1 MEVAQF
7 KKEVLAIAADPK
19 IKQEKLEAF
28 IYDFFLHKPIP
39 IVLSSYPHFVRCSIN
54 HPREVFKNV
63 ARCSY
68 NPNATSVGLM
78 RCNYPGQQVFY
89 AAVPASSQVT
99 PSMTAMLE
107 TAMEHVKGHNVKK
120 HRLTLSRWVP
130 KRKLNLFIFPFS
142 KESIVR
148 NDDLKI
154 ANDHF
159 DQILLNTFGAGQ
171 MDAIQYFR
179 DSLEFMSDVFAM
191 GENKLAYYRISSAF
205 YNCIMKFAVNKRMN
219 TDGMLYSSA
228 NTLSAGLS
236 IVLKKELVDDGT
248 LKCDYV
254 QMYELQR
261 SPSNPKDITFDVV
274 SDSAVPDLNGNFTF
288 GKILPMS

>member
-1 MEVAQF
+1 LEVAQF
-7 KKEVLAIAADPK
+7 KKEVLEIAGDLQST
-19 IKQEKLEAF
+19 QEELEVF
-28 IYDFFLHKPIP
+28 IYGFFLHKPIP
-39 IVLSSYPHFVRCSIN
+39 IVLSSYSHYVRCSLN
-54 HPREVFKNV
+54 HSGEVFTNT

-89 AAVPASSQVT
+89 AAVPASSKVT

-107 TAMEHVKGHNVKK
+107 TTMEHVKDHDVKK

-130 KRKLNLFIFPFS
+130 NRKLNLFIFPFS
-142 KESIVR
+142 KESVAR

-159 DQILLNTFGAGQ
+159 NQILLNTFGSGQ

-179 DSLEFMSDVFAM
+179 DSLEFMSDVFTK
-191 GENKLAYYRISSAF
+191 GEDKQVYYRISSAF
-205 YNCIMKFAVNKRMN
+205 YNCIMKFAVNKGMSI
-219 TDGMLYSSA
+219 DGMLYSSA

-236 IVLKKELVDDGT
+236 IVLKKELIDDGT
-248 LKCDYV
+248 LTCDYV
-254 QMYELQR
+254 HMYELQR
-261 SPSNPKDITFDVV
+261 SPSDPKDITFDVV
-274 SDSAVPDLNGNFTF
+274 SDGAVPDMDGNFTF
-288 GKILPMS
+288 GKILPIS